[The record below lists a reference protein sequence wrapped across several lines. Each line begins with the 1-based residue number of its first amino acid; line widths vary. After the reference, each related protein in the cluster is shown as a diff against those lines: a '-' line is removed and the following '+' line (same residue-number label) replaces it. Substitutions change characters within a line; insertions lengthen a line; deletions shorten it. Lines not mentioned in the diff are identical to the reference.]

1 MLRVGA
7 WGGLGA
13 AMELGPPAEALLGKG
28 GPDRLLGW
36 PLLLLLLPL
45 CARVGKCSM
54 SRTQRCENRG
64 GGALCVGARQ
74 AGRPIIV
81 CMSTRSVVC
90 LLNRT
95 GPGSGQVPA
104 WDHPPKILL

>member
-45 CARVGKCSM
+45 S
-54 SRTQRCENRG
+54 
-64 GGALCVGARQ
+64 
-74 AGRPIIV
+74 
-81 CMSTRSVVC
+81 ST
-90 LLNRT
+90 
-95 GPGSGQVPA
+95 
-104 WDHPPKILL
+104 